1 MFERLKKLLSSERP
15 EDRMVVALSLV
26 ALSLVLVKFY
36 LTGCVVVCMDWYD
49 E

>member
-1 MFERLKKLLSSERP
+1 MLEKIKKILSSESP